1 MRRLEDQRFT
11 VVVPAHVNRLLAD
24 LPRITAEALKLRLY
38 AVAREVEGMSG
49 PPVARFIDHNGVRLY
64 FEQDPEN
71 RVLIALDV
79 IAEGWPP

>member
-11 VVVPAHVNRLLAD
+11 VVVPAHVNHLLAD
-24 LPRITAEALKLRLY
+24 LPQTTAEALKVRLY
-38 AVAREVEGMSG
+38 EAARQVEGLSG
-49 PPVARFIDHNGVRLY
+49 APTARFIDHNGVRLY

-79 IAEGWPP
+79 VAEGWPP